1 MKVTCVTYQDNQPG
15 GITSVIASLV
25 PETSEES
32 LFLKRLA
39 EAYEIASKIEQ
50 KRHTELLRSGKS
62 LKNDLPDTYFST
74 SLDHH
79 DEGDGDERLE
89 VNLGIMS

>member
-15 GITSVIASLV
+15 VITSVIASLV
-25 PETSEES
+25 PETNEES

-39 EAYEIASKIEQ
+39 EAYEIASMIEQ
-50 KRHTELLRSGKS
+50 KRHTELLRSDKS
-62 LKNDLPDTYFST
+62 QKYESPDTYFSS

-79 DEGDGDERLE
+79 DEGDGDERLK